1 VRGCPLRGQPRTP
14 AAGSAGVPRVVAHGI
29 RAAAR
34 GYRGGMGL
42 LDGRAGRDAPDGFR
56 VGVGDDGVAVLVLDR
71 AAKRNALTAAM
82 WQSLPEVLA
91 DLATVPGVRVLLV
104 TGAGA
109 HFSAGA
115 DIDDLHEAYADPG
128 GVHAYHSM
136 NVAAEAALATSP
148 IPTVAVVRGACV
160 GGGCQLAVACDL
172 RIAADT
178 ARFGVTPAKLGV
190 VYPAEPTLRLARLV
204 GPARA
209 KYLLYT
215 ADLVDAAR
223 AVQFGL
229 VEEVVPDA
237 ELDDRALALGR
248 TVATRSP
255 QSVGAVKAVIG
266 ADDEGRDPAMAL
278 AAWQHR
284 ADDVRE
290 GIEAFRAGRNP
301 RFADVR

>member
-1 VRGCPLRGQPRTP
+1 M
-14 AAGSAGVPRVVAHGI
+14 
-29 RAAAR
+29 RAACR

-42 LDGRAGRDAPDGFR
+42 LDGRAEREAPDGFR
-56 VGVGDDGVAVLVLDR
+56 VGVGDDGVAVLAIDR
-71 AAKRNALTAAM
+71 AGKRNALTTAM
-82 WQSLPEVLA
+82 WQGLPEVLG
-91 DLATVPGVRVLLV
+91 DLATVPGVRALLV
-104 TGAGA
+104 TGTGA

-115 DIDDLHEAYADPG
+115 DVDDLHEAYADPG
-128 GVHAYHSM
+128 GVRAYHEM
-136 NVAAEAALATSP
+136 NVAAEAALAACP

-172 RIAADT
+172 RIASGT

-190 VYPAEPTLRLARLV
+190 VYPAEPTLRLAHLV

-223 AVQFGL
+223 ALQLGL
-229 VEEVVPDA
+229 VDEVVPDA
-237 ELDDRALALGR
+237 ELDDRALVLGR
-248 TVATRSP
+248 TVASRSP

-266 ADDEGRDPAMAL
+266 ADYEGRDPAMAL

-284 ADDVRE
+284 ADDVHE
-290 GIEAFRAGRNP
+290 GIEAFRAGRQP